1 MNQTAFPTNKNSHNK
16 IVAIIIATLFAATTS
31 LLGVSA
37 ANAASG
43 PYYNNCG
50 APSIKPTSITQYC
63 ADAGSGVTK
72 IQWISWT
79 AKSAKGYGTF
89 YINSCDPNCASG
101 KVYKTSVDVTLNSPA
116 FTARNIC
123 CEFGSQPL
131 PANILCGHQKMEW
144 CLQPSPGSPI
154 HFGANTQKVFA
165 PTR

>member
-1 MNQTAFPTNKNSHNK
+1 MNQTAFPTNKNNRIK
-16 IVAIIIATLFAATTS
+16 IVAVIIATLFAATTS

-116 FTARNIC
+116 FTHGKKYLLRVWVAAAT
-123 CEFGSQPL
+123 G
-131 PANILCGHQKMEW
+131 K
-144 CLQPSPGSPI
+144 
-154 HFGANTQKVFA
+154 HFVWPPKDGVVPTTITWLANTF
-165 PTR
+165 RG